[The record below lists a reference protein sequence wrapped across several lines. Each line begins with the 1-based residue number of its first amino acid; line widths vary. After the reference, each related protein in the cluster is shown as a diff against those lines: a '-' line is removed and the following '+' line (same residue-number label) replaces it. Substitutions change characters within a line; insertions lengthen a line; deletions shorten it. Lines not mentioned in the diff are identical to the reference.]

1 MGEDHGIL
9 FLMKLIVDRASTLF
23 AAKTECPVTAA
34 QGRVLMYMLRQAPR
48 AVTQR
53 ELEKYMGVSHATMTG
68 LIERIEAK
76 GYVRIEAKGYVRT
89 AFDGRDGR
97 VKNVRLTEA
106 VRTDHERVAGL
117 LEELDNEVLGGL
129 SKGDKKE
136 LLRMLEKMY
145 ENISK

>member
-1 MGEDHGIL
+1 MRGEEMGEDHGIL

-76 GYVRIEAKGYVRT
+76 GYVRT

-129 SKGDKKE
+129 SKGDKRE

>member
-1 MGEDHGIL
+1 MNGGGMGEDHGIL

-76 GYVRIEAKGYVRT
+76 GYVRT

-129 SKGDKKE
+129 SKGDKRE

>member
-53 ELEKYMGVSHATMTG
+53 ELEKYMGVRHVTMTG
-68 LIERIEAK
+68 LIE
-76 GYVRIEAKGYVRT
+76 RIEAKGYVRT

>member
-1 MGEDHGIL
+1 MKGGEMGEDHGIL

-23 AAKTECPVTAA
+23 AARTECPVTAA

-68 LIERIEAK
+68 LIE
-76 GYVRIEAKGYVRT
+76 RIEAKGYVRT

-136 LLRMLEKMY
+136 LLRMLEKTY

>member
-76 GYVRIEAKGYVRT
+76 GYVRT

-129 SKGDKKE
+129 SKGDKRE

>member
-1 MGEDHGIL
+1 MKGGEMGEDHGIL

-23 AAKTECPVTAA
+23 ASRTECPVTAA

-68 LIERIEAK
+68 LIE
-76 GYVRIEAKGYVRT
+76 RIEAKGYVRT

-129 SKGDKKE
+129 SKGDKRE

>member
-76 GYVRIEAKGYVRT
+76 GYVRT

>member
-76 GYVRIEAKGYVRT
+76 GYVRT

-97 VKNVRLTEA
+97 VKNVRLT
-106 VRTDHERVAGL
+106 GL

-129 SKGDKKE
+129 SKGDKRE

>member
-23 AAKTECPVTAA
+23 AARTECPVTAA

-68 LIERIEAK
+68 LIE
-76 GYVRIEAKGYVRT
+76 RIEAKGYVRT